1 MVAVLA
7 CRRAAAWI
15 VSARADDLRDAYLVA
30 SPSEFSGDGGRARAA
45 YAEGDG
51 ADEREVDTRHQRHH
65 RGNRNANH
73 RRDSGRAE
81 RRARVGKTTRQE
93 DSSRRGDDRKIA
105 GRRLPAGTPDH
116 AGTIRGRL
124 PVLSKAND
132 GTGPEDGGVLRSA
145 SASAVTLCWRG
156 ATPPSWLARP
166 PQQRHCPPTHT
177 CCAPLVGL
185 GGFPYAHWWAEL
197 LSLPLLPA
205 TINPWITARNREP
218 PASGFAT
225 S

>member
-81 RRARVGKTTRQE
+81 RRARVGETTRQE

-132 GTGPEDGGVLRSA
+132 GTGPEDGGVHGGVAGQDRSAGASPASQHETTKAAAQCTGLRSA
-145 SASAVTLCWRG
+145 
-156 ATPPSWLARP
+156 
-166 PQQRHCPPTHT
+166 Q
-177 CCAPLVGL
+177 
-185 GGFPYAHWWAEL
+185 
-197 LSLPLLPA
+197 PLLPGLRRDRTSA
-205 TINPWITARNREP
+205 V
-218 PASGFAT
+218 SG
-225 S
+225 